1 MSEGK
6 MELNEDEWIGVVSLV
21 NSIYWS
27 IYVPTVPCG
36 HEAWVITHRIR
47 LLTAEKRKDCFRN

>member
-1 MSEGK
+1 